1 MHDYDYQKHK
11 QAPLKAKKQIDF
23 SINEKT
29 LPHSYQFQQKQV
41 LFIPE

>member
-11 QAPLKAKKQIDF
+11 QELLRVKKQIDF
-23 SINEKT
+23 LINEKT
-29 LPHSYQFQQKQV
+29 SPHPYLFQQKQV

>member
-11 QAPLKAKKQIDF
+11 QELLRLKKQIDF
-23 SINEKT
+23 LINEKT